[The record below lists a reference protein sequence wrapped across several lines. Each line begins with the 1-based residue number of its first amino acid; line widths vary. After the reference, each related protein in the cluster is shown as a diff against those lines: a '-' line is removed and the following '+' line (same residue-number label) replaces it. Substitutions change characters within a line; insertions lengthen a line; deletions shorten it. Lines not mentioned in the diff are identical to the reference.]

1 MVRSGLPGNSP
12 QVIGEECRR
21 MIRSG
26 LIAHR

>member
-1 MVRSGLPGNSP
+1 LVSCGMWGNSP